1 MPDRGRNLLNCGIMS
16 LKERCVMKIY
26 SKTQESILNSILVDG
41 CHVIS
46 VDSKND
52 DYYYLEKEGLIYR
65 KSLVNRHFTYCLTA
79 AGKSYLEELKVDRW
93 RFNFPTVLSVIAIS
107 IAVLSLIVAICK

>member
-1 MPDRGRNLLNCGIMS
+1 
-16 LKERCVMKIY
+16 MKIY

-65 KSLVNRHFTYCLTA
+65 KSLANRHFAYCLTA
-79 AGKSYLEELKVDRW
+79 AGESYLEELKVDRW
-93 RFNFPTVLSVIAIS
+93 RFNFPTVLSVIAIA
-107 IAVLSLIVAICK
+107 IAVLSLIVAIRK